1 MKPAALSALKRV
13 AVITA
18 HPDDESF
25 GLGAV
30 ISTLVA
36 NGAQVSLTCLTRG
49 EATTLGNHESI
60 GRKRSDEL
68 ECAAKALGVEMI
80 RVFDF
85 PDGGLTDVPIQA
97 LSDAVAASTE
107 GAEAYLVFDL
117 GGVTGHTDHHLATCA
132 SLDAAEERD
141 LPVIGWC
148 IDQEVAV
155 SLNSEFGAEF
165 VGTPEG
171 SAELSLVVDR
181 RDQLAAMECHASQ
194 LTGNPIPLRRL
205 ELQGNRECL
214 RLLRG
219 SLIGVGR
226 S

>member
-80 RVFDF
+80 RGFRL
-85 PDGGLTDVPIQA
+85 PRWR
-97 LSDAVAASTE
+97 SDRCS
-107 GAEAYLVFDL
+107 DP
-117 GGVTGHTDHHLATCA
+117 GV
-132 SLDAAEERD
+132 ER
-141 LPVIGWC
+141 C
-148 IDQEVAV
+148 
-155 SLNSEFGAEF
+155 
-165 VGTPEG
+165 
-171 SAELSLVVDR
+171 
-181 RDQLAAMECHASQ
+181 
-194 LTGNPIPLRRL
+194 
-205 ELQGNRECL
+205 
-214 RLLRG
+214 
-219 SLIGVGR
+219 GR
-226 S
+226 SIDRGG